1 MHPELIFRGAFFV
14 MTCNDIIKYL
24 EQWAPPGIAWQ
35 KDNVGLQVGSLK
47 NKIKNIMLALELTDN
62 VVADAIKKDCSLI
75 ITHHPLLFYPL
86 KKIDTG
92 NDQNSKL
99 IKTLIQKDIT
109 LYSAHTNLDFTRDG
123 VSFRLARQLKLK
135 NIRFLKNLK
144 SNQVK
149 LVVFVPEQSV
159 EKVASA
165 IFNSGGGKIGDYEY
179 CSFRLNG
186 QGSFKGS
193 DSTNP
198 AVGQKGIYEK
208 VEEVRFEVL
217 VDSWNLGK
225 VLKAMISAHPY
236 EEPAFD
242 IYPLENE
249 NVNYGIGAIG
259 ELETSL
265 TETKFLNHVVD
276 CLNVSH
282 LRHTKVKNQKIKTV
296 AVCGGSGSELL
307 NEAIAAGANAFVT
320 ADVKYHTFQDA
331 AGKLMLVDAGHY
343 ETEIFSLDEI
353 KKRLKS
359 FTGKEQIKVFKYG
372 GSTNP
377 VNYFNK

>member
-1 MHPELIFRGAFFV
+1 
-14 MTCNDIIKYL
+14 MTCSDIIKYL

-62 VVADAIKKDCSLI
+62 VITDAIKKDCSLI

-86 KKIDTG
+86 KNIDTG

-123 VSFRLARQLKLK
+123 VSFRLARQLKLN

-149 LVVFVPEQSV
+149 LVVFIPQLSV

-165 IFNSGGGKIGDYEY
+165 IFNSGGGKIGEYEY
-179 CSFRLNG
+179 CSFRLKG
-186 QGSFKGS
+186 QGTFKGS
-193 DSTNP
+193 DATNP
-198 AVGQKGIYEK
+198 AIGQKGVYEK
-208 VEEVRFEVL
+208 VEEIRLEVL
-217 VDSWNLGK
+217 VDSWNIGK
-225 VLKAMISAHPY
+225 VLKAMINAHPY

-259 ELETSL
+259 ELEISL
-265 TETKFLNHVVD
+265 TETKFLNHVAD
-276 CLNVSH
+276 CLDALN
-282 LRHTKVKNQKIKTV
+282 LRYTKVKNQKIKTV
-296 AVCGGSGSELL
+296 AVCGGSGSELI
-307 NEAIAAGANAFVT
+307 NEAIAAGADAFVT
-320 ADVKYHTFQDA
+320 ADVKYHTFHDT
-331 AGKLMLVDAGHY
+331 AGNLMLVDAGHY
-343 ETEIFSLDEI
+343 ETEIFSLDEL
-353 KKRLKS
+353 KDRLKS
-359 FTGKEQIKVFKYG
+359 FTTKEKIKIFKYG